1 MEQLHLFDTLL
12 TTDEAAE
19 ALGVSKI
26 TLAIWRR
33 EKRGPRY
40 LKIGNRVY
48 YDPQDLDAWL
58 ESRKTQ

>member
-12 TTDEAAE
+12 TADEVAE
-19 ALGVSKI
+19 ILGVHKQTVSV
-26 TLAIWRR
+26 WRK